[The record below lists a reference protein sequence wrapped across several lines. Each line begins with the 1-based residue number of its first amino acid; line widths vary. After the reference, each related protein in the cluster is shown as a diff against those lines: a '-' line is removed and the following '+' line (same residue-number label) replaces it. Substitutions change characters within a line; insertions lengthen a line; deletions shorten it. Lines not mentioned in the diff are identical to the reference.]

1 MGAGRHVVRQKNFD
15 TVYRHE
21 LCTINGNDKSPMFQ
35 SFNISS
41 LTYVEEL
48 YRKFLTEPSSLP
60 DEWRQYFTQPAEN
73 GGDPA
78 RTEPVYSQRP
88 TESPKRVS
96 QAVSAPILSSQLDDL
111 IHSYRAYGHLR
122 AQIDPLNRLN
132 LPNVA
137 PVSLAPEVFGFT
149 DAHMDKLFASESIRL
164 SRPLTL
170 RELISRLDQTYC
182 GSIGFE
188 FMHIGDR
195 VQRRWLQQRIEQLE
209 NRSAFDPEEQVRML
223 SRLIEA
229 QTFEQFIRRKFLGAK
244 SFSLEGAEALIPL
257 VEIAIGKAAEQGVLE
272 IVLAMAHR
280 GRLNMLANILHKP
293 ARDIFREFID
303 PSVAHA
309 DGSGDVKYHL
319 GHSHDYTTPNGQQ
332 IHLSLCF
339 NPSHLEFVNPVAMGR
354 VRAKQD
360 RVGDLERRQAMALLI
375 HGDAAFAGEG
385 IIQETLNLSRLAGY
399 EIGGT
404 LHVIVNNQIGFT
416 TPPRAAHSSVYATDV
431 AKILQLPI
439 FHVNGDDVEA
449 VAYVVRLASEFRTA
463 FRQDA
468 VIDLY
473 CYRRLGHNEGDEPT
487 FTQPRMYQAIA
498 KHSSVREIYSERLLS
513 QQRITREEIAATEKN
528 YLRHLE
534 SEFKSAAEDGSEP
547 VREELQGIWAEYS
560 GGLERNV
567 PEIQSAVETARLAS
581 LLELQTRVPGSFHPH
596 PKIARA
602 MESRRKMAAGE
613 IPLDW
618 SAAESLAFATLA
630 SDGTRIRVS
639 GQDSGRGT
647 FSHRHAVLHD
657 YQDGHEY
664 IPLQHV
670 ARDQAPVE
678 IVDSPLSEAG
688 ALGFEYGYSL
698 DCPGGLVLWEAQFG
712 DFSNAAQVIID
723 QFITTAEEKWRRLSG
738 LVLLLPHGFEGMGP
752 EHSSARLERFLQL
765 GARDNIQVV
774 YPTTPAQY
782 FHCLRRQA
790 LRKWRKPLVMMTP
803 KSLLRHPQSVSKLDE
818 FASGGFQTVI
828 ADGRPDAG
836 SVDRVLLCS
845 GKIYFEL
852 DKRRQTLHREDLPII
867 RIEQLY
873 PFPEKTLRAAL
884 SRYVP
889 QARLIWVQEEPE
901 NMGAWW
907 YLNQKFTKMLGDCRL
922 SVVARQ
928 EAASP
933 ATGSATR
940 HREQQEQLL
949 DRALE
954 RTFTEQPISQ
964 KQDTHADR
972 AQGA

>member
-1 MGAGRHVVRQKNFD
+1 MA
-15 TVYRHE
+15 E
-21 LCTINGNDKSPMFQ
+21 LI
-35 SFNISS
+35 NISS
-41 LTYVEEL
+41 LPYVEEL

-60 DEWRQYFTQPAEN
+60 DEWRRYFTQPTLGN
-73 GGDPA
+73 GSAAAQVKPA
-78 RTEPVYSQRP
+78 KLQFQQEPANGIP
-88 TESPKRVS
+88 
-96 QAVSAPILSSQLDDL
+96 AAALSAPVLSNQLNEL

-122 AQIDPLNRLN
+122 AQIDPLKCLS

-137 PVSLAPEVFGFT
+137 TVNLASEVFGFT
-149 DAHMDKLFASESIRL
+149 DAHMDKLFATESIQL
-164 SRPLTL
+164 SGPLTL
-170 RELISRLDQTYC
+170 RELISRLEQIYC
-182 GSIGFE
+182 GPIGFE

-195 VQRRWLQQRIEQLE
+195 LQRQWLQQRIEQLE
-209 NRSAFDPEEQVRML
+209 TRSAFDAEEQRRIL

-229 QTFEQFIRRKFLGAK
+229 QSFEQFIRKKFLGAK
-244 SFSLEGAEALIPL
+244 SFSLEGAESLIPL
-257 VEIAIGKAAEQGVLE
+257 LEVAIGKAAEQGVLE
-272 IVLAMAHR
+272 IVMAMAHR
-280 GRLNMLANILHKP
+280 GRLNVLANILHKP
-293 ARDIFREFID
+293 SRDIFREFID
-303 PSVAHA
+303 PSVAHV

-319 GHSHDYTTPNGQQ
+319 GHSHDYMAASGQAV
-332 IHLSLCF
+332 HLSLCF

-360 RVGDLERRQAMALLI
+360 RVGDLARQQAMALLI

-385 IIQETLNLSRLAGY
+385 ITQETLNLSRLVGY

-404 LHVIVNNQIGFT
+404 LHVVVNNQIGFT
-416 TPPRAAHSSVYATDV
+416 TPPRAARSSVYATDV

-439 FHVNGDDVEA
+439 FHVNGDDPEA
-449 VAYVVRLASEFRTA
+449 VAYVVRLASDFRKA

-487 FTQPRMYQAIA
+487 FTQPRMYQTVA
-498 KHSSVREIYSERLLS
+498 KHASVRQSYADRLLS
-513 QQRITREEIAATEKN
+513 LKRITKEEIATAEKN
-528 YLRHLE
+528 YLTHLE
-534 SEFKSAAEDGSEP
+534 REFRAAAEDRSEP
-547 VREELQGIWAEYS
+547 VRAELQGIWADYR
-560 GGLERNV
+560 GGLEREV
-567 PEIQSAVETARLAS
+567 PASVSGVERTRLAT
-581 LLELQTRVPGSFHPH
+581 LLELQTRFPEGFHPH
-596 PKIARA
+596 PKIIRA
-602 MESRRKMAAGE
+602 IEARRKMAAGQT
-613 IPLDW
+613 PLDW
-618 SAAESLAFATLA
+618 SAAESLALATLV
-630 SDGTRIRVS
+630 SEGRRVRLS

-647 FSHRHAVLHD
+647 FSQRHAVLHD

-664 IPLQHV
+664 VPLQHI
-670 ARDQAPVE
+670 ANDQAPVE
-678 IVDSPLSEAG
+678 IIDSPLSEAG
-688 ALGFEYGYSL
+688 VLGFEYGYSL
-698 DCPGGLVLWEAQFG
+698 DCPGGLVIWEAQFG

-782 FHCLRRQA
+782 FYCLRRQG
-790 LRKWRKPLVMMTP
+790 LRKWRKPLVVMTP
-803 KSLLRHPQSVSKLDE
+803 KSLLRHPRSVSNLDE
-818 FASGGFQTVI
+818 FAAGGFQTVLV
-828 ADGRPDAG
+828 DQVKTNGRSA
-836 SVDRVLLCS
+836 DRVLLCS
-845 GKIYFEL
+845 GKIYFDLE
-852 DKRRQTLHREDLPII
+852 KRRRAIDREELPII

-873 PFPEKTLRAAL
+873 PFPEKTLQAAL
-884 SRYVP
+884 SRYAP

-949 DRALE
+949 DRAFEQRPVEQAGLT
-954 RTFTEQPISQ
+954 RT
-964 KQDTHADR
+964 
-972 AQGA
+972 G